1 MAFDL
6 RTNNLTGAAVIDQPG
21 GVVATADSFIDS
33 YTYAEQW
40 APELIPQLHMANG
53 LGKITG
59 LVRLLGDEDTYESDQ
74 IEHMEEGRL
83 HNVIKNVA
91 ESSGT
96 FTSPTDH
103 NLRVGDTVLMS
114 DGVIEIQATVT
125 AVSTTKIFDATND
138 AGGDFSALAG
148 NVTILCDFSNSYA
161 KGSADPTAGSR
172 WDPTPYYN
180 YTHILKKAYNVSGS
194 DMVHR
199 IWVQTPFGPRWHN
212 LEVQR
217 TIDLFDNL
225 VELTHIFHTRKAAG
239 ASKGCNGMLPQIESR
254 GNIANE
260 YVTDIEEL
268 SDIARRVKQQSN
280 GCREFTVW
288 CDHTQQ
294 AYFRQML
301 ANVNAHYVAGSHYG
315 TFSNDR
321 DMALML
327 EFKSVYI
334 DGCTFHFT
342 PWALLEDP
350 TLMGAA
356 LFRQTG
362 LACLIV
368 PSGNKYV
375 SENGNTVSRP
385 YFSVRYRSDGMYN
398 RKREIKI
405 FGPGGTPHKED
416 TQITIVT
423 SELTNQLI
431 GANEYFAVRT
441 GAFYSA

>member
-1 MAFDL
+1 MFDL
-6 RTNNLTGAAVIDQPG
+6 RTNNLTAGAVIDQPG

-40 APELIPQLHMANG
+40 MPELIPQLHMANG

-59 LVRLLGDEDTYESDQ
+59 LVRLLGDESTYESDMIQ
-74 IEHMEEGRL
+74 HMEEGRL
-83 HNVIKNVA
+83 HNIVKNVA
-91 ESSGT
+91 ESSGE
-96 FTSPTDH
+96 FTSPTAH
-103 NLRVGDTVLMS
+103 NLRVDDSILMS
-114 DGVIEIQATVT
+114 DGVTEIQATVT
-125 AVSTTKIFDATND
+125 VVTSTTVFTATND
-138 AGGDFSALAG
+138 AGGDFSGLSG
-148 NVTILCDFSNSYA
+148 NVDIICDFSNSYA
-161 KGSADPTAGSR
+161 KGSDDPVAGSR

-180 YTHILKKAYNVSGS
+180 YTHILKKAYHVSGS

-199 IWVQTPFGPRWHN
+199 VWVNTPYGPRWHN
-212 LEVQR
+212 FEVQR

-225 VELTHIFHTRKAAG
+225 AEMTHIFHNRKSAG
-239 ASKGCNGMLPQIESR
+239 SARGCNGLLPQIEAR
-254 GNIANE
+254 GNIGNE
-260 YVTDIEEL
+260 YITDIEEL
-268 SDIARRVKQQSN
+268 SDIGRRIKQQAG

-288 CDHTQQ
+288 GDHQQ
-294 AYFRQML
+294 EAYWRQML
-301 ANVNAHYVAGSHYG
+301 ASVNAHYVAGAHYG
-315 TFSNDR
+315 TFSNDK

-327 EFKSVYI
+327 GFKSVYI

-342 PWALLEDP
+342 PWGLLDDP
-350 TLMGAA
+350 TLMGNEK
-356 LFRQTG
+356 FRQTG

-368 PSGNKYV
+368 PSGNKMV
-375 SENGNTVSRP
+375 SENGNSVSKP
-385 YFSVRYRSDGMYN
+385 YFSVRYRSDGQYN

-423 SELTNQLI
+423 SELTNQVI